1 MPRCG
6 QGIGRPKKREDER
19 WDPEEQFDIEVI
31 HDRRRRGGRYQ
42 YLVEFTGFPDH
53 KDWYWTDEGQL
64 HDENGGM
71 YPLLVDYLKTI
82 GGNRLVC
89 ISINVPIEYEE
100 PVQEVIDLTTDP
112 MPMGEGTERTPV
124 IGRNM
129 EDTVQALSG
138 SPSSNVRPKR
148 KAKGK
153 PKGKP
158 RAKGKRSRKKKTKF
172 D

>member
-1 MPRCG
+1 MSSEVFHRDALIRDDSGDPL
-6 QGIGRPKKREDER
+6 IEDER

-89 ISINVPIEYEE
+89 ISIMY
-100 PVQEVIDLTTDP
+100 L
-112 MPMGEGTERTPV
+112 
-124 IGRNM
+124 
-129 EDTVQALSG
+129 
-138 SPSSNVRPKR
+138 
-148 KAKGK
+148 
-153 PKGKP
+153 
-158 RAKGKRSRKKKTKF
+158 
-172 D
+172 